1 MRENGGGGAEGRN
14 AVSEPSIPAKEQT
27 EPPGH
32 QPPRALRWVS
42 LPGLLL
48 LTGIAAIQLSNR
60 FAWLEYDSE
69 VACFFA
75 PLMIFLALSG
85 FMAWTRIGIFGS
97 FMINA
102 LATSASYLIFRLE
115 IHFGWIA
122 EHHPIETARLEV
134 HSFMG
139 LCLAMAFGLS
149 AVFLVSIIRDT
160 FGIKLEP
167 ES

>member
-1 MRENGGGGAEGRN
+1 MCENGGGGTKGRN
-14 AVSEPSIPAKEQT
+14 AVSEPSSPVKEQSVT
-27 EPPGH
+27 PDSQLTRP
-32 QPPRALRWVS
+32 LRWLS

-69 VACFFA
+69 AACFFA
-75 PLMIFLALSG
+75 PFLIFLTLSG

-102 LATSASYLIFRLE
+102 LATSASYLVFRLE
-115 IHFGWIA
+115 IHFGWLA
-122 EHHPIETARLEV
+122 EQHPIETARLDV

-139 LCLAMAFGLS
+139 LCLSMAFGLS

-160 FGIKLEP
+160 FGIKLEE